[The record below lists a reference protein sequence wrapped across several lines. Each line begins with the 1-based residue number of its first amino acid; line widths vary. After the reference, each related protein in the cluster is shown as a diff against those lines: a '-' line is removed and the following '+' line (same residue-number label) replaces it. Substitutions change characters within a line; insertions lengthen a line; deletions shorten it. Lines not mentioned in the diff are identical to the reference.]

1 MSQGSIAAFWSGAG
15 PPAAV
20 RSAGASMSAI
30 ANAAP
35 NGLLR
40 FTDAD
45 LTTTAMRR
53 QHLHCLPD
61 SAIFPPLLGPDARNG
76 CDAGPRG

>member
-1 MSQGSIAAFWSGAG
+1 MSQGSIATFWSGAG

-20 RSAGASMSAI
+20 PSAGASMSAI

-35 NGLLR
+35 IGLLR

-53 QHLHCLPD
+53 QHLQLP
-61 SAIFPPLLGPDARNG
+61 AGLCYLPAAARTG
-76 CDAGPRG
+76 RPQRV